1 MSDTYDYD
9 DTDESSPEDSEVI
22 KKLRAKARAE
32 AQRAK
37 ELEARLTEVETAA
50 QTRRVDA
57 ARQVMNTLGFPG
69 LAEDVLNWVEGE
81 ITENSVIE
89 ALQARS
95 LPVPDGYKP
104 PEGSEPT
111 DEDTHVSA
119 SAVGQRLADAA
130 GGRDMR
136 DLETRIAEASSPA
149 ELAALMAEA
158 GLTRSHS

>member
-9 DTDESSPEDSEVI
+9 DTDEGSPEDSEVI
-22 KKLRAKARAE
+22 RKLRAKARAE

-57 ARQVMNTLGFPG
+57 ARQVVNTLGFPG

-89 ALQARS
+89 ALKARS
-95 LPVPDGYKP
+95 LPVPDGYTP
-104 PEGSEPT
+104 PEGTEL
-111 DEDTHVSA
+111 EDDGTHVSA

-130 GGRDMR
+130 GGKDMR
-136 DLETRIAEASSPA
+136 DLETRIAQATSPA
-149 ELAALMAEA
+149 ELSAIMAEA